1 MLRCRRRADS
11 KAVSTT
17 WRAHAV
23 RLDGGATAHLTAA
36 GKKRTKLTLK
46 AGTALGPIVHVF
58 GEAPRE
64 LLDRGAVRVRSTQ
77 STQILALPVRQM
89 IAGAS

>member
-1 MLRCRRRADS
+1 LRCKRRAGF

-23 RLDGGATAHLTAA
+23 RHDATLAAHSAAA

-77 STQILALPVRQM
+77 STQILALPVRLT